1 MNDQINVPGKTR
13 SPNLERFLAIVWILA
28 LGGIAFF
35 YRLGST
41 GLVDETEPL
50 FVEAARQ
57 MTVTGNWITPYFNQ
71 VTRFDKPPLIYWLMA
86 IAFQTLGVNEWAA
99 RLPSAIAGTVL
110 TGFCFYIL
118 KRFVPS
124 KIAPFL
130 GSGIVA
136 LNLITLFF
144 GRLGYSDMLLSV
156 CFGGSLFAFFL
167 GYASNKQWYRAFYV
181 LMGLAVLTKGPVGVV
196 LPSAIVII
204 FLLWVGKLREVL
216 REMEPLKGAG
226 IFLLISVPWY
236 VLAYVQNGNA
246 FIESF
251 FGVHNVDRFTSVVN
265 QHSGA
270 WYYHLVIVLVGFFPW
285 SLCLPAA
292 IVHVLR
298 SNWREKPR
306 LEHLGSFA
314 LVWFSVVLIFFTIA
328 VTKYIT
334 YTLPLYPA
342 AAILVT
348 LWYVH
353 HFSQPRQSQGLKLT
367 VFFSIVISIALGICA
382 FYSPKWLNNDPSMP
396 NLGLR
401 MEQTG
406 LQHVAASIWIT
417 VAIVGLILAVRYQ
430 LRWFWAANLIGF
442 AAFIWFFITPAITVI
457 DSVRQLPLRQIA
469 QATIEE
475 KRPNEPI
482 VMATDAFEKPSLVFY
497 TREPITFINRARM
510 IQPYLKQL
518 GKEGKTNSIALITTP
533 TALRDSGMKPNQYR
547 FLQQYSD
554 YQLVRV
560 PIRSSKK

>member
-1 MNDQINVPGKTR
+1 MNDQVKER
-13 SPNLERFLAIVWILA
+13 SWFLIISIVWILA
-28 LGGIAFF
+28 LGGVAFF

-86 IAFQTLGVNEWAA
+86 IAFQVLGVNEWAA

-110 TGFCFYIL
+110 AGFYFYML

-144 GRLGYSDMLLSV
+144 GRLGYSDMLLSA

-167 GYASNKQWYRAFYV
+167 GYASNDKRWFRAFYV

-196 LPSAIVII
+196 LPSTIVIL

-216 REMEPLKGAG
+216 REIELRLGIG

-246 FIESF
+246 FVESF
-251 FGVHNVDRFTSVVN
+251 FGVHNVERFTSVVN

-292 IVHVLR
+292 IAHVFK
-298 SNWREKPR
+298 SNWKEKPR
-306 LEHLGSFA
+306 SEHLGSFA

-342 AAILVT
+342 AAILIT

-353 HFSQPRQSQGLKLT
+353 HFSQPKQSQALKLS
-367 VFFSIVISIALGICA
+367 VFVSIVILIALGICA
-382 FYSPKWLNNDPSMP
+382 FYSPNWLNDDPSMP
-396 NLGLR
+396 NLGLK
-401 MEQTG
+401 MQQAG
-406 LQHVAASIWIT
+406 LHHVAASIWIT

-430 LRWFWAANLIGF
+430 LRWFWAVNLIGF
-442 AAFIWFFITPAITVI
+442 AAFVWFFITPAITVI

-475 KRPNEPI
+475 KRSNEAI
-482 VMATDAFEKPSLVFY
+482 VMGTDAFEKPSLVFY
-497 TREPITFINRARM
+497 TREPIKFINRARL

-518 GKEGKTNSIALITTP
+518 SKEGKTNSIVMITTP
-533 TALRDSGMKPNQYR
+533 TALSDSGMKPNQYR

-560 PIRSSKK
+560 SIPSSRK

>member
-1 MNDQINVPGKTR
+1 MNDQVDVPKKQR
-13 SPNLERFLAIVWILA
+13 SWELITSILWILA

-35 YRLGST
+35 NRLGNI

-71 VTRFDKPPLIYWLMA
+71 VTRFDKPPLVYWFMA

-99 RLPSAIAGTVL
+99 RLPSAISGTVL
-110 TGFCFYIL
+110 TGFCFYLL
-118 KRFVPS
+118 KQFVPS

-156 CFGGSLFAFFL
+156 CFGGALFAFFL
-167 GYASNKQWYRAFYV
+167 GYASHPKWYWGFYA
-181 LMGLAVLTKGPVGVV
+181 LMGFAVLTKGPVGVV

-204 FLLWVGKLREVL
+204 FLLWVGKLAEVL
-216 REMEPLKGAG
+216 REMKPIRGTGL
-226 IFLLISVPWY
+226 FLLVSVPWY
-236 VLAYVQNGNA
+236 LLAYWQNGSA
-246 FIESF
+246 FIDSF
-251 FGVHNVDRFTSVVN
+251 FGVHNVERFTSVVN

-270 WYYHLVIVLVGFFPW
+270 WYYHLLIVLGGFFPW

-292 IVHVLR
+292 IVYLLK
-298 SNWREKPR
+298 SKEREKPR
-306 LEHLGSFA
+306 SQQLGTFA

-353 HFSQPRQSQGLKLT
+353 HFSQPKQSLGLKLS
-367 VFFSIVISIALGICA
+367 VFFSIVIAIALGICA
-382 FYSPKWLNNDPSMP
+382 FYSPNWLNDDPSMP
-396 NLGLR
+396 ELGLKI
-401 MEQTG
+401 QQAG
-406 LQHVAASIWIT
+406 LQHIAASIWIT
-417 VAIVGLILAVRYQ
+417 VALIGLMLAVQYQ
-430 LRWFWAANLIGF
+430 LRWFWAVNLVGF
-442 AAFIWFFITPAITVI
+442 AVFIWFFIMPAVTVI

-469 QATIEE
+469 QATVED
-475 KRPNEPI
+475 KLPNEPI
-482 VMATDAFEKPSLVFY
+482 VMATDSFEKPSLVFY
-497 TREPITFINRARM
+497 TKEPITFLNRTRF
-510 IQPYLKQL
+510 IQPYLEKLRQ
-518 GKEGKTNSIALITTP
+518 EGKTNSIVMITTFS
-533 TALRDSGMKPNQYR
+533 ALKGSGMKPNQYR

>member
-1 MNDQINVPGKTR
+1 MNNQVDAPKKER
-13 SPNLERFLAIVWILA
+13 SRFLIGSILWILA

-35 YRLGST
+35 YQLGSI

-71 VTRFDKPPLIYWLMA
+71 VTRFDKPPLIYWWMA

-99 RLPSAIAGTVL
+99 RLPSAIAGTIL

-144 GRLGYSDMLLSV
+144 GRLGYSDMLLSA

-167 GYASNKQWYRAFYV
+167 GYASNRRWYWAFYA
-181 LMGLAVLTKGPVGVV
+181 LMGFAVLTKGPVGVV
-196 LPSAIVII
+196 LPSAIVIL
-204 FLLWVGKLREVL
+204 FLLWVGQLRSVL
-216 REMEPLKGAG
+216 REMKPLLGTG
-226 IFLLISVPWY
+226 LFLLVSMPWY
-236 VLAYVQNGNA
+236 ALAYWQNGNA
-246 FIESF
+246 FIDSF
-251 FGVHNVDRFTSVVN
+251 FGVHNVERFTSVVN

-292 IVHVLR
+292 IINILK
-298 SNWREKPR
+298 SKWREKPR
-306 LEHLGSFA
+306 SEQLGLFA

-342 AAILVT
+342 AAMLVT

-353 HFSQPRQSQGLKLT
+353 HFSQPKQSWGLKLT
-367 VFFSIVISIALGICA
+367 VYLSVIVSIAFGICA
-382 FYSPKWLNNDPSMP
+382 FYSPTWLDDDPSMP
-396 NLGLR
+396 DLGFKI
-401 MEQTG
+401 QQAG

-417 VAIVGLILAVRYQ
+417 VAIVGLILALRYQ
-430 LRWFWAANLIGF
+430 LRWFWAVNLIGM
-442 AAFIWFFITPAITVI
+442 AAFIWFFVTPAVGVI

-469 QATIEE
+469 QATVEE
-475 KRPNEPI
+475 KLPNEPI

-497 TREPITFINRARM
+497 TQNPITFINRARL
-510 IQPYLKQL
+510 IQPYLEEL
-518 GKEGKTNSIALITTP
+518 RREGKTQSIAMITTP
-533 TALRDSGMKPNQYR
+533 TALKGSGMKPNQYR
-547 FLQQYSD
+547 FLQQYSN

-560 PIRSSKK
+560 PIRPSKK